1 VNYFRSPKFIQA
13 DGGWNRVVWMPK
25 NLKDKIKADI
35 PPELVDKLPTEETVT
50 DLKTL
55 KDSLEKSQHP
65 ITQRWT
71 KEEAA
76 PEAAAP
82 VETTAAA
89 ASGWSI
95 PAMSMPAGMPMTPM
109 QFGSGEGVKLSFKN
123 AKISIE
129 RIVFKNK
136 EK

>member
-1 VNYFRSPKFIQA
+1 
-13 DGGWNRVVWMPK
+13 MPK
-25 NLKDKIKADI
+25 NLKEKIKADI

-55 KDSLEKSQHP
+55 KESLEKSQHP

-76 PEAAAP
+76 PEAEAP
-82 VETTAAA
+82 VETTTAAT
-89 ASGWSI
+89 ASAPGWSI
-95 PAMSMPAGMPMTPM
+95 PAMSMAAGMPMMPM
-109 QFGSGEGVKLSFKN
+109 QFGGGEGVKLSFKN

-129 RIVFKNK
+129 RIVFKSK

>member
-1 VNYFRSPKFIQA
+1 
-13 DGGWNRVVWMPK
+13 MPK
-25 NLKDKIKADI
+25 NLKEKIKADI
-35 PPELVDKLPTEETVT
+35 PPELVDKVLTEETVT
-50 DLKTL
+50 DLKSL
-55 KDSLEKSQHP
+55 KEALEKSQHP

-76 PEAAAP
+76 PEAAAS

-89 ASGWSI
+89 ASSASGWSI
-95 PAMSMPAGMPMTPM
+95 PAMSMPAGMPMMPT
-109 QFGSGEGVKLSFKN
+109 QFGGGEGVKLSFKN

>member
-1 VNYFRSPKFIQA
+1 V
-13 DGGWNRVVWMPK
+13 
-25 NLKDKIKADI
+25 L
-35 PPELVDKLPTEETVT
+35 TEETVT
-50 DLKTL
+50 DLKSL
-55 KDSLEKSQHP
+55 KENLEKSQHP

-76 PEAAAP
+76 PEAAVP
-82 VETTAAA
+82 VETVAAA
-89 ASGWSI
+89 PGWSV
-95 PAMSMPAGMPMTPM
+95 PAMSMPAGMPMMPM
-109 QFGSGEGVKLSFKN
+109 QFGGGEGVKLSFKN